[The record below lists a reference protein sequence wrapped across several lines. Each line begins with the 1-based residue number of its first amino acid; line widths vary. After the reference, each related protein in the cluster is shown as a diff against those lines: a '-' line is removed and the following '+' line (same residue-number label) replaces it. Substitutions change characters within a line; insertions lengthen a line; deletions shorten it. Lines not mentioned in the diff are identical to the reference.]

1 MHLWPLDQ
9 NKSKYLTLKKKSD
22 GGKISFIHFFSRPST
37 IPQVIAAIAAAELP
51 VQQWADLIPTL
62 VKNVNGVGN
71 LYNHQI
77 AIQLGGSVS
86 HQSWCLLVS
95 VRIGAF
101 DWSAETSAQHIF

>member
-9 NKSKYLTLKKKSD
+9 NKSKYLTLKKIRWRKNLIYS
-22 GGKISFIHFFSRPST
+22 FFSRPST

-95 VRIGAF
+95 VSIGAF
-101 DWSAETSAQHIF
+101 V

>member
-1 MHLWPLDQ
+1 MTD
-9 NKSKYLTLKKKSD
+9 
-22 GGKISFIHFFSRPST
+22 FFSRPST

-51 VQQWADLIPTL
+51 VQQWTELIPTL

-86 HQSWCLLVS
+86 HQMWCLLVS
-95 VRIGAF
+95 FRIGAI
-101 DWSAETSAQHIF
+101 DIFIENDPKIYF

>member
-1 MHLWPLDQ
+1 MHLWLLDP
-9 NKSKYLTLKKKSD
+9 NKSKYLILNDRDIVSESGTS
-22 GGKISFIHFFSRPST
+22 SFFFSRPST

-86 HQSWCLLVS
+86 HQNMVS
-95 VRIGAF
+95 PGVI
-101 DWSAETSAQHIF
+101 